1 MVEEQISVYPI
12 LVNDQYQ
19 NQSEGVVLLSH
30 RVLSSLGSV
39 KEEGAFNQEKAVLT

>member
-19 NQSEGVVLLSH
+19 NQTEGGVLLSH
-30 RVLSSLGSV
+30 RVLSSV